1 METLICM
8 YYHVVEM
15 HKFGVYCCFSYD
27 YIFLKIAGIVFR
39 LAISKIGGPS
49 SQDSKLK
56 ILKSILLA

>member
-8 YYHVVEM
+8 YYYVVEIS
-15 HKFGVYCCFSYD
+15 KFGVYCCFSCD
-27 YIFLKIAGIVFR
+27 YVFLKTADIVFR
-39 LAISKIGGPS
+39 LAVSQIGGPS